1 MNAIVKKAHLSRLA
15 ALKARSTVHNA
26 VDADPPLAV
35 TFPAQT
41 LLPDLRIP
49 IASLNGDLE
58 YVVPKPVIEDDDDSF
73 QPQIRIAGTTTWL
86 DVVDSADP
94 DSPYIIPGAVTGRD
108 WTVPYKIRRS
118 LFREELTPEAPT
130 QWEFRYI
137 FFAGGINDVASST
150 ATFAIDLTPPYR
162 VKTPPGSDR
171 NPGAPTWPA
180 DLGPTVPIDE
190 AYLEGKTHIIV
201 KPAIPAN
208 YEATDVYRFFFGPA
222 PDPGRDTPVFN
233 AVLSAAREAAI
244 EVKVFVDAADGPHQ
258 LIYVSKDLPGNEGRR
273 SNFSQR
279 TVQHAKDPDPDTVV
293 PPIVTLANGTDGDN
307 LIDLADTQFDSQGV
321 EFKVKVPTPNA
332 PADTIAGYWG
342 GQQVGT
348 EQRVGANTELT
359 FYAPYDLV
367 KQVYGDTD
375 GIVKTNVSFNM
386 FRGIRPL
393 ADSNVEIDVD
403 ISYIG
408 PDPITIGLEAPTLK
422 TTAGTD
428 NAIEEGDYGDNAIT
442 ATIKLFAAPPT
453 EEGWLIDLF
462 YDDIQI
468 GDPIPLTTGQEG
480 KEITHVIPWS
490 VIQQQESGPK
500 VLRYTLYTPGSNN
513 PTPSRPRDI
522 PVDPFPIE
530 MAAPVILGLAGS
542 VRRIGCSTLN
552 FPTETVPNDGTAR
565 RNLLVRVLP
574 NTYTVDGETITLK
587 YQAFERAEPTK
598 PIPNTDAT
606 ATYPIS
612 GTFPTDGALI
622 NIGDYEEDFKPAHMQ
637 LGRLTYSISRGGAGN
652 NPTPDSLPAESTLD
666 LDDSQGRF
674 CEEFI
679 PVPNP

>member
-1 MNAIVKKAHLSRLA
+1 MNAIVKRAHLSRLA

-26 VDADPPLAV
+26 VDADPPEAV
-35 TFPAQT
+35 KFPAQT

-49 IASLNGDLE
+49 IASLNGDLD
-58 YVVPKPVIEDDDDSF
+58 YVVPKPASEDDDDAF
-73 QPQIRIAGTTTWL
+73 QPQIRRAGTTPWL
-86 DVVDSADP
+86 DVVDLADP
-94 DSPYIIPGAVTGRD
+94 DHPFIIPGAISGRD

-118 LFREELTPEAPT
+118 LFREELTPETPT
-130 QWEFRYI
+130 QWEFRYV
-137 FFAGGINDVASST
+137 FFSGGINDVASGT
-150 ATFAIDLTPPYR
+150 ATFAIDLTPPYK
-162 VKTPPGSDR
+162 VKNPPSDR
-171 NPGAPTWPA
+171 TPGAPTWPA
-180 DLGPTVPIDE
+180 DLGPSVPIDE

-201 KPAIPAN
+201 KPVIPAN
-208 YEATDVYRFFFGPA
+208 YDVTDVYRFFFGTA

-233 AVLSAAREAAI
+233 DVLSTAQEAAI
-244 EVKVFVDAADGPHQ
+244 PVKVFVDAAEGPNQ

-279 TVQHAKDPDPDTVV
+279 TVQHAKDPDPGTVV
-293 PPIVTLANGTDGDN
+293 PPIVTLANGTNGDN
-307 LIDLADTQFDSQGV
+307 LIDLADTQFDPQGV

-332 PADTIAGYWG
+332 PADTIAGFWA
-342 GQQVGT
+342 GQEAGA
-348 EQRVGANTELT
+348 EQRVGTNTELT

-367 KQVYGDTD
+367 KQAYGDTD

-386 FRGIRPL
+386 FRGARQL

-408 PDPITIGLEAPTLK
+408 PDPITIGLDAPTLE

-428 NAIEEGDYGDNAIT
+428 NAIEEGDYGDEAIT

-468 GDPIPLTTGQEG
+468 GDPIALTTGQEG
-480 KEITHVIPWS
+480 TDITRVIPWS
-490 VIQQQESGPK
+490 VIQKQESGPNK
-500 VLRYTLYTPGSNN
+500 VLRYTLYTPGANN

-522 PVDPFPIE
+522 RVDPFPIE
-530 MAAPVILGLAGS
+530 MAAPIIMGLAGA

-552 FPTETVPNDGTAR
+552 FPTETIPNDGTAR
-565 RNLLVRVLP
+565 RNLLVRVMP

-587 YQAFERAEPTK
+587 YQAFEQADPPQ
-598 PIPNTDAT
+598 PIPGTDAT
-606 ATYPIS
+606 STYPIS
-612 GTFPTDGALI
+612 GTFPPDGVII
-622 NIGDYEEDFKPAHMQ
+622 NIGDYDEDFKPAHMQ
-637 LGRLTYSISRGGAGN
+637 VARVTYSISRGAGT
-652 NPTPDSLPAESTLD
+652 PTPDSLPAVNTLD

-679 PVPNP
+679 PVPSP

>member
-1 MNAIVKKAHLSRLA
+1 MNAIVKRAQLSRLA

-26 VDADPPLAV
+26 IDDDPPPAV

-58 YVVPKPVIEDDDDSF
+58 YVVPKPAAEHDEDSF
-73 QPQIRIAGTTTWL
+73 IPQIRVAGTTWL
-86 DVVDSADP
+86 DVVDPADP
-94 DSPYIIPGAVTGRD
+94 DYPYIIPGEIDDRD

-118 LFREELTPEAPT
+118 LLREELTPEAPT
-130 QWEFRYI
+130 RWEFRYI
-137 FFAGGINDVASST
+137 FFSGGINDVASIT
-150 ATFAIDLTPPYR
+150 TTFAIDLTPPYK
-162 VKTPPGSDR
+162 VKNPPSDR
-171 NPGAPTWPA
+171 TPGAPTWPA
-180 DLGPTVPIDE
+180 DLGPNVPIDD

-233 AVLSAAREAAI
+233 DVLSPAREAAI
-244 EVKVFVDAADGPHQ
+244 EVKVFVDAADGSNQ

-307 LIDLADTQFDSQGV
+307 LVDLADTQFDPQGV

-332 PADTIAGYWG
+332 PTDTIAGFWG
-342 GQQVGT
+342 GEQAGP
-348 EQRVGANTELT
+348 EQRVGTKTELT

-367 KQVYGDTD
+367 KRVYGDTD

-386 FRGIRPL
+386 FRGTRPL

-408 PDPITIGLEAPTLK
+408 PDPITIGLDAPTLK

-428 NAIEEGDYGDNAIT
+428 NAIEEGDYGDDAIT

-468 GDPIPLTTGQEG
+468 GDPIALTTGQEG
-480 KEITHVIPWS
+480 TDITRVIPWS
-490 VIQQQESGPK
+490 VIQQQESGPNK

-513 PTPSRPRDI
+513 PTPSSPRGI
-522 PVDPFPIE
+522 RVEPFPIE
-530 MAAPVILGLAGS
+530 MAAPIILGLAGS

-552 FPTETVPNDGTAR
+552 FPTETIPNDGTER
-565 RNLLVRVLP
+565 RNLLVRVMP

-587 YQAFERAEPTK
+587 YQAFEQADPTK
-598 PIPNTDAT
+598 PIPDTDAT
-606 ATYPIS
+606 VTYPIS
-612 GTFPTDGALI
+612 GTFPADGVII

-637 LGRLTYSISRGGAGN
+637 IGTVTYSISRGGSSGT
-652 NPTPDSLPAESTLD
+652 PTPDSLPAVNTLD

-679 PVPNP
+679 PVP